1 MKSIIQSAC
10 INHLVN
16 KRLVHFII
24 PCFFIRCK
32 ITVYYVS
39 PYFAQLLSFVRISQ
53 RPVGI
58 IIFCHFGGVIS
69 DTSHYP
75 VVERLACQSKTI
87 SPSNRCFPPFRTQVC
102 HIHSGR
108 RGTIYARQS
117 LSCHQHIFG
126 ITNICIKRYIQTVIK
141 KTQVQTYIFCDYSFP
156 GQIGRVRS

>member
-16 KRLVHFII
+16 ERLVHFII
-24 PCFFIRCK
+24 PCFFIRFK

-53 RPVGI
+53 RSVGI
-58 IIFCHFGGVIS
+58 
-69 DTSHYP
+69 
-75 VVERLACQSKTI
+75 
-87 SPSNRCFPPFRTQVC
+87 PPFRTQVC

-156 GQIGRVRS
+156 SQIGRVRS